1 MEAMCNCALPM
12 TKFSSKSLFT
22 YVYIIIIFCVKITF
36 FLTDLNAVD
45 WDVPIAA
52 IGVLLL
58 SQHTLSG
65 QFRQQHLF
73 KVSSLN
79 LD

>member
-1 MEAMCNCALPM
+1 MYLSEFLE
-12 TKFSSKSLFT
+12 
-22 YVYIIIIFCVKITF
+22 ITF

-65 QFRQQHLF
+65 QFIQQDLF

>member
-1 MEAMCNCALPM
+1 MYLSEFLE
-12 TKFSSKSLFT
+12 
-22 YVYIIIIFCVKITF
+22 ITF

-79 LD
+79 LDWMSKQVSDNQ

>member
-1 MEAMCNCALPM
+1 MYLSEFLE
-12 TKFSSKSLFT
+12 
-22 YVYIIIIFCVKITF
+22 ITF

-73 KVSSLN
+73 KVPSLN

>member
-1 MEAMCNCALPM
+1 MYLSEFLE
-12 TKFSSKSLFT
+12 
-22 YVYIIIIFCVKITF
+22 ITF

-58 SQHTLSG
+58 SQHNLSG

>member
-1 MEAMCNCALPM
+1 MYLSEFLEI
-12 TKFSSKSLFT
+12 K
-22 YVYIIIIFCVKITF
+22 F